1 MAQTPKKRG
10 LGRGLAALFNEEGA
24 ESAVREAEA
33 AEPKK
38 SSKKGASA
46 APASTPRTGQLVPVE
61 HLEASPFQ
69 PRHNFDEDALDALAQ
84 SIKENGLLQPIL
96 VRPHATKKN
105 RFEIVAGERRW
116 RAAQRA
122 QLHEVP
128 VIQRDFDDA
137 QTLEIAIVENV
148 QRQDLNA
155 IEEAE
160 GYRRLQSDFGNS
172 QEAIARVVGKSRSH
186 IANAL
191 RLLSLPNAVKGM
203 IEEGTISA
211 GHARAL
217 IGAPDPLAIAKRIA
231 SQGLSVR
238 ETERLAQA
246 IKQPGKTLK
255 KVRSAV
261 EKDADTIELERELQ
275 AALGL
280 KVSINHKGEAGDLVL
295 HYTTLEQLDD
305 LIARLQRP
313 GR

>member
-24 ESAVREAEA
+24 ESTIRDAEV

-38 SSKKGASA
+38 GGKKGVAA
-46 APASTPRTGQLVPVE
+46 APASAPRTGQLVPVE

-69 PRHNFDEDALDALAQ
+69 PRHHFDEEALDALAQ

-160 GYRRLQSDFGNS
+160 GYRRLQGDFGNS

-203 IEEGTISA
+203 IEDGTISA

-255 KVRSAV
+255 KVRGAV

-313 GR
+313 GH